1 MMYEWMSGS
10 FMRLILSAP
19 IRLLLMSV
27 LGKGACVCVRACVR
41 VCASPIHGMVTVE

>member
-27 LGKGACVCVRACVR
+27 LGKGACACVCAC
-41 VCASPIHGMVTVE
+41 VCMLVLSTAWSL